1 MEAAPATRG
10 NYSNKKRRM
19 RKVASVVCLLVMVY
33 TAWAQRAVPE
43 LWGHRIHDEAHILTT
58 ATVDNL
64 EAILQKHEDSTTN
77 QIAVLIIPS
86 LDGEVL
92 EEYSL
97 RVAHDVW
104 KLGTRNNDNGVLLLI
119 AVDDR
124 KMRIEVGY
132 GLEGVLTDAITSR
145 IIRNEIAPHFR
156 DQQYDEGV
164 TAGVKAI
171 VAAIG
176 NEYSISD
183 SASTSGNNSLDMDM
197 TWKERLLIG
206 AFIFGILGI
215 FTVIGIFVPGC
226 AGWFMYAFLIPFYA
240 VFPIVVLGVTG
251 GMITLGIYAIGFPI
265 AKLLLGRSAWG
276 KRAMSK
282 MKSGKKSG
290 GGWSSMSGWS
300 SGRSSGWSGGG
311 GGGGFSGGGGSF
323 GGGGSSG
330 SW

>member
-1 MEAAPATRG
+1 M
-10 NYSNKKRRM
+10 K
-19 RKVASVVCLLVMVY
+19 KVASLVCLLTLVV
-33 TAWAQRAVPE
+33 TTWAQRAVPE
-43 LWGHRIHDEAHILTT
+43 LWGHRIHDEAHILTQ

-64 EAILQKHEDSTTN
+64 EATLRKHEDSTTN

-86 LDGEVL
+86 LEGEVL
-92 EEYSL
+92 EEYSM

-104 KLGTRNNDNGVLLLI
+104 KLGTKNNDNGVLLLI

-132 GLEGVLTDAITSR
+132 GLEGVLTDALTSR

-156 DQQYDEGV
+156 NQEYDAGV
-164 TAGVKAI
+164 TAGVNAI

-176 NEYSISD
+176 NEYNTADSSD
-183 SASTSGNNSLDMDM
+183 TSENNSLEMDM
-197 TWKERLLIG
+197 TWQERLLIG

-226 AGWFMYAFLIPFYA
+226 GGWFMYAFLIPFYA
-240 VFPIVVLGVTG
+240 IFPMAVLGVTG
-251 GMITLGIYAIGFPI
+251 GLIALGIYAIGFPI
-265 AKLLLGRSAWG
+265 AKLLLSRSSWG
-276 KRAMSK
+276 KKVISK
-282 MKSGKKSG
+282 MNSGKRSGGKRGGG

-300 SGRSSGWSGGG
+300 SGRSSGWSSGGSS
-311 GGGGFSGGGGSF
+311 GGFSGGGGSF

>member
-1 MEAAPATRG
+1 M
-10 NYSNKKRRM
+10 KK
-19 RKVASVVCLLVMVY
+19 VVSVVFLLICVCI
-33 TAWAQRAVPE
+33 AQAQRAVPE
-43 LWGHRIHDEAHILTT
+43 LWGHRIHDEAHILTQ

-64 EAILQKHEDSTTN
+64 EATLRKHEDSTTN

-104 KLGTRNNDNGVLLLI
+104 KLGSKNNDNGVLLLI

-164 TAGVKAI
+164 TAGVDAI

-176 NEYSISD
+176 NEYSTAD
-183 SASTSGNNSLDMDM
+183 ASSSSENNSLEMDM
-197 TWKERLLIG
+197 TWQERLLIG

-215 FTVIGIFVPGC
+215 FTVIGVFVPGC
-226 AGWFMYAFLIPFYA
+226 GGWFMYAFLIPFYA
-240 VFPIVVLGVTG
+240 IFPMAVLGVTG
-251 GMITLGIYAIGFPI
+251 GLTALGIYAIGFPI
-265 AKLLLGRSAWG
+265 AKLFFSRSTWG
-276 KRAMSK
+276 KKVISK
-282 MKSGKKSG
+282 MNSGNGRRGGG
-290 GGWSSMSGWS
+290 GGWASGSGWS
-300 SGRSSGWSGGG
+300 SGRSSGWSSGGG
-311 GGGGFSGGGGSF
+311 SSGGFSGGGGSF

>member
-1 MEAAPATRG
+1 M
-10 NYSNKKRRM
+10 KK
-19 RKVASVVCLLVMVY
+19 VISLACLFTLVF
-33 TAWAQRAVPE
+33 TTWAQRAVPE
-43 LWGHRIHDEAHILTT
+43 LWGHRIHDEAHILTQ

-64 EAILQKHEDSTTN
+64 EAILRQHEDSTTN
-77 QIAVLIIPS
+77 QIAVLVIPS
-86 LDGEVL
+86 LEGEVL
-92 EEYSL
+92 EEYSM
-97 RVAHDVW
+97 RVAHDAW
-104 KLGTRNNDNGVLLLI
+104 KLGTKNNDNGVLLLI

-132 GLEGVLTDAITSR
+132 GLEGVLTDAITNR

-156 DQQYDEGV
+156 DQEYDEGV

-176 NEYSISD
+176 NEYSIPE
-183 SASTSGNNSLDMDM
+183 STSSSGNSALEMDM
-197 TWKERLLIG
+197 TWTERLLIG

-215 FTVIGIFVPGC
+215 FTVIGVFVPGC
-226 AGWFMYAFLIPFYA
+226 GGWFLYAFLIPFYA
-240 VFPIVVLGVTG
+240 IFPLAVVGVTG
-251 GMITLGIYAIGFPI
+251 GMTLLGIYIIGFPI
-265 AKLLLGRSAWG
+265 VKILLARSAWG
-276 KRAMSK
+276 KNIMNK
-282 MKSGKKSG
+282 LKSGKGTGRGGS

-300 SGRSSGWSGGG
+300 SGRSSGSGWSSGG

>member
-1 MEAAPATRG
+1 M
-10 NYSNKKRRM
+10 KKI
-19 RKVASVVCLLVMVY
+19 VSLVCLLTLVCA
-33 TAWAQRAVPE
+33 TWAQRAVPE
-43 LWGHRIHDEAHILTT
+43 LWGHRIHDEAHILTQ
-58 ATVDNL
+58 ATIDKL
-64 EAILQKHEDSTTN
+64 ETVLQKHEDSTTN

-86 LDGEVL
+86 LEGDVL

-104 KLGTRNNDNGVLLLI
+104 KLGTKNNDNGVLLLI

-156 DQQYDEGV
+156 NQEYD
-164 TAGVKAI
+164 AGVAAGVNAI

-176 NEYSISD
+176 NEYGVAESSD
-183 SASTSGNNSLDMDM
+183 TSGDNSVAMDM
-197 TWKERLLIG
+197 TWTERLLIG

-240 VFPIVVLGVTG
+240 VFPLAVLGVTG
-251 GMITLGIYAIGFPI
+251 GMIALGIYTIGFPV
-265 AKLLLGRSAWG
+265 AKLLLARSAWG

-282 MKSGKKSG
+282 LKSGNGSG
-290 GGWSSMSGWS
+290 GKKGGGGSWTSLSGWS
-300 SGRSSGWSGGG
+300 SGRSSGWSSGG